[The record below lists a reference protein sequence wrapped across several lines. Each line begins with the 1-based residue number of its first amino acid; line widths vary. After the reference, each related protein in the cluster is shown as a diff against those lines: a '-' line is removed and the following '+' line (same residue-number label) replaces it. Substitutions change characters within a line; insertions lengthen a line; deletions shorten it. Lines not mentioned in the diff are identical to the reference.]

1 VKSLTN
7 FYFMSPR
14 IPAPVE
20 KRLSDAKN
28 PPSKVRLFL
37 YGLPVLPLYVIVWQF
52 MLLWNIKYFP
62 L

>member
-1 VKSLTN
+1 
-7 FYFMSPR
+7 MSPR